1 MYYVP
6 DEPLAQRVAAWL
18 RSLPF
23 SEKFLIA
30 SAAIFILLFLFF
42 YPPFFTSIDESQ
54 YVKQA
59 WLFLHGRLGE
69 QDPLQAFDLFWNG
82 SFFVPRYP
90 PLTALLLAPFL
101 FLGWQFSFLLNLL
114 VHLAGF
120 SVFYLL
126 LKRLRINPAF
136 AVLYLFFPASAL
148 FSRFAVSEPLSA
160 LFVLLGAYL
169 YLSDGENAKAHF
181 LSGAFFG
188 LAIAARYTN
197 ALAFAPFLLFAF
209 FDNKEKLAR
218 LVLGALPFVALL
230 LLFNNAAFG
239 GFLRTG
245 YSITGESLKF
255 EFGAEF
261 FSKLPAYAAVL
272 LAVFPAMLAVVF
284 FERTRLFRETV
295 LASAL
300 FLLFFSAYF
309 WSANILGISDILTKA
324 RFFLPIIGLLLV
336 PYASFLSRMAS
347 KFSLPE
353 KPFLF
358 GTLAVLAVA
367 TLFVFSAHFNAGQ
380 EKLALFEK
388 LQSSVPDGSLAITQ
402 ANCLTLKGQAEHSD
416 LGMFFGGM
424 FNQTKSINAS
434 RDFEKYLP
442 EFRDAFLVNRN
453 CVPGNEPLTIT
464 RLVPK

>member
-1 MYYVP
+1 MLQKLVSR
-6 DEPLAQRVAAWL
+6 LNG
-18 RSLPF
+18 F
-23 SEKFLIA
+23 SFERKFLLVSAIVFIA
-30 SAAIFILLFLFF
+30 LYLFF

-54 YVKQA
+54 FVKQA
-59 WLFLHGRLGE
+59 WLFLHGKIGE

-90 PLTALLLAPFL
+90 PLAAFLLVPFL
-101 FLGWQFSFLLNLL
+101 FFGWQFSFLLNLL
-114 VHLAGF
+114 MHLAGF

-148 FSRFAVSEPLSA
+148 FSRFAVSEPLSS
-160 LFVLLGAYL
+160 LLVLLAAYF
-169 YLSDGENAKAHF
+169 YLSDEGQGIGSKGHF
-181 LSGAFFG
+181 LAGAFFG
-188 LAIAARYTN
+188 LSLLARYTN
-197 ALAFAPFLLFAF
+197 VLAFAPFLLFAF
-209 FDNKEKLAR
+209 FDSREKLAR
-218 LVLGALPFVALL
+218 LVVGALPFIALL

-239 GFLRTG
+239 GFLETG
-245 YSITGESLKF
+245 YSITGERLKF
-255 EFGAEF
+255 EFGTVFAAKL
-261 FSKLPAYAAVL
+261 FSYVLVL

-284 FERTRLFRETV
+284 VERTRLFHETV

-309 WSANILGISDILTKA
+309 WSANILGLSDVLTKA
-324 RFFLPIIGLLLV
+324 RFFLPITGLLLV

-347 KFSLPE
+347 KFSVPE

-358 GTLAVLAVA
+358 GILAVLAIA
-367 TLFVFSAHFNAGQ
+367 TLFVFSAHSNAGR

-402 ANCLTLKGQAEHSD
+402 ANCLTLKDQAEHSD

-434 RDFEKYLP
+434 RGFEKYVP
-442 EFRDAFLVNRN
+442 EFRTVFLVNRN
-453 CVPGNEPLTIT
+453 CVPGNEPLAIE
-464 RLVPK
+464 RFVPKQS